1 MTKENIHEHDEAC
14 GCGEDHDEEHE
25 TITLTLDDGSEMECL
40 IIDIFD
46 IDDQSYIALL
56 HPTEETALL
65 YRFEEFEDETIDITN
80 IESDE
85 EFEKVSQYMNEL
97 FEEEA

>member
-1 MTKENIHEHDEAC
+1 MTNENKHVHDENC
-14 GCGEDHDEEHE
+14 DHDHE
-25 TITLTLDDGSEMECL
+25 TLTLTLDDGQEMECV

-46 IDDQSYIALL
+46 IQDQSYIALL

-65 YRFEEFEDETIDITN
+65 YRFEELNEDEIDLTN

-85 EFEKVSQYMNEL
+85 EFEKVSEYMNNL
-97 FEEEA
+97 FAE